1 MTMLTLRNSMNCDDK
16 AYIREQHH
24 SVMTS
29 QSVAQRVLCLIAAP
43 KQPAIGLAVMLIEVA
58 SM

>member
-1 MTMLTLRNSMNCDDK
+1 MTMLTLRDSMNCDDK

-29 QSVAQRVLCLIAAP
+29 QSVAQRVLCLIADP
-43 KQPAIGLAVMLIEVA
+43 KQAIGLAVMLIEVA